1 MIGIKCV
8 ILLLIIMTS
17 SIIGNLYSQKFVKRV
32 KELQEIKSALNMFRT
47 KIKYTYEPIPDIFQE
62 IGTKFSC
69 NVSNIFIKASEQMNE
84 LSAGEAWKSSID
96 IVYSNLTKEDKDVL
110 KSLGKMLGKTDI
122 DGQINEIRLTDKF
135 LEVQIKEAQSE
146 KEKNEKLYRTLGA
159 TVGLALVIVL
169 I

>member
-110 KSLGKMLGKTDI
+110 KSLGKMLGKTDSE
-122 DGQINEIRLTDKF
+122 GQLNEIEVTETF
-135 LEVQIKEAQSE
+135 LDLQIE
-146 KEKNEKLYRTLGA
+146 KAEHDRRKNEKLYKTLGVVA
-159 TVGLALVIVL
+159 GFGFVIIL